1 MVETEKWLTIIGI
14 EEDGFAG
21 LSSLAIEKI
30 HQADVIFGGKRHL
43 AMMDN
48 VAVRKIEWAQPFSES
63 MIEIKANAG
72 KNVVVLASGDPQW
85 FGVGSTLARHFSAE
99 IMENI
104 PARSS
109 FSLAAAKLNWSLA
122 KVQTLTLHGRP
133 FANLA
138 RFVAPNARL
147 LVLSNNGET
156 PKMIVDYLLRQ
167 GFGQSKIWVMEH
179 LGGEKERIRQN
190 AAAEFDLDD
199 IADLNIVA
207 IDCIGAAQSNWHSL
221 APGLPD
227 EAFCHDGQLTK
238 SVVRAATLAALK
250 PYSGAMLWDVGAG
263 CGSIGIEWMRAAPN
277 ARAIAVEPN
286 ATRCRLIEK
295 NAANLGVPGL
305 QIVSASAPGCLHE
318 LARPDAIFIGG
329 GLTQNEMFE
338 TCWQALPV
346 GGILVANG
354 VTLESDTCLFALHE
368 KYGGTL
374 RRISVEQVAPMGKFR
389 GWQQAKPVTQWRVVK
404 LDDTK

>member
-1 MVETEKWLTIIGI
+1 MGEIKKWLTIIGI
-14 EEDGFAG
+14 EEDGYSG

-43 AMMDN
+43 AMVSD
-48 VAVRKIEWAQPFSES
+48 VAAHKIEWAQPFSNS
-63 MIEIKANAG
+63 MAEIKANTG
-72 KNVVVLASGDPQW
+72 ENVVVLASGDPQW
-85 FGVGSTLARHFSAE
+85 FGVGSMLARHFSAE
-99 IMENI
+99 ITENI

-122 KVQTLTLHGRP
+122 RVQTLTLHGRP

-138 RFVAPNARL
+138 RFVAPNTRL
-147 LVLSNNGET
+147 LALSNDGKT
-156 PKMIVDYLLRQ
+156 PKMIADYLLRQ
-167 GFGQSKIWVMEH
+167 GFGQSKVWVMEH
-179 LGGEKERIRQN
+179 LGGEKERIRQS
-190 AAAEFDLDD
+190 AAAEFDLPD

-207 IDCIGAAQSNWHSL
+207 IDCIGDGQSSWHSL

-227 EAFCHDGQLTK
+227 EAFRHDGQLTK

-250 PYSGAMLWDVGAG
+250 PYSGALLWDVGAG

-277 ARAIAVEPN
+277 ARAIAIEPN
-286 ATRCRLIEK
+286 AARCKMIEE

-305 QIVSASAPGCLHE
+305 QLVRTSAPGCLHK

-329 GLTQNEMFE
+329 GLTQNQMFE
-338 TCWQALPV
+338 TCWQELSV

-354 VTLESDTCLFALHE
+354 VTLESDTCLFALQE

-374 RRISVEQVAPMGKFR
+374 RRISVEQVAPMGEFR
-389 GWQQAKPVTQWRVVK
+389 GWKPAKPVTQWRVVK
-404 LDDTK
+404 MDKAK